1 MSISEA
7 VELVIQA
14 GAMSKGGEI
23 FILDMGE
30 PITILEL
37 AKKMIRFAGFRVWA
51 EEDGSK
57 DGIEI
62 IYTGLRPGE
71 KLYEELFIEP
81 IQEETSH
88 PKIFRTSQKFLKI
101 EEANEY
107 LEELEMAIINN
118 DPQKV
123 YNILTKAIP
132 EYTPAKRS

>member
-14 GAMSKGGEI
+14 GAMSKGGDI

-37 AKKMIRFAGFRVWA
+37 AKKMIRFAGFSLA
-51 EEDGSK
+51 EEDGSN
-57 DGIEI
+57 DGIKI
-62 IYTGLRPGE
+62 IFTGLRPGE

-81 IQEETSH
+81 IQVETSH
-88 PKIFRTSQKFLKI
+88 PKIFRTSQEFLKI

-107 LEELEMAIINN
+107 LEELETAIKNN
-118 DPQKV
+118 ESKKV
-123 YNILTKAIP
+123 YDILTKAIP
-132 EYTPAKRS
+132 EYTPKKS